1 MIEQTHKKSEQM
13 IIININDTWQNT
25 GKRKQGA
32 RTNGRVENK
41 ILVMDVQ
48 KDYIW

>member
-1 MIEQTHKKSEQM
+1 MTHCSKA
-13 IIININDTWQNT
+13 
-25 GKRKQGA
+25 GKRKQNKENMNEFVQGA

-48 KDYIW
+48 KDYIWWLK